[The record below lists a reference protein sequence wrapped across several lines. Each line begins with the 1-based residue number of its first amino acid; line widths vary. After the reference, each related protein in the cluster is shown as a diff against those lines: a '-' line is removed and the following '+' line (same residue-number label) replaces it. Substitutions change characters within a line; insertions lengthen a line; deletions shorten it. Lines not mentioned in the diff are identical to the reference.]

1 MPKAGTPKTPTLLE
15 YQKLHNEKRK
25 EERRKLALQR
35 LTTPR
40 DGAREEAIHKLVDG
54 VVKRLLKRTRNN
66 ESRRKRPSTS
76 FAKAS
81 ARERVKQYYNKKK
94 EEASSSGQGIRSFLE
109 ANRTERGNVY
119 KNPLDR
125 HKERINTDE
134 AYRIRCN
141 LSTRLGEFLR
151 LKNGTKAKGTMQLI
165 GCTLPDLI
173 AHLSAQLK
181 EGETLASMSVDHI
194 FPMTKY
200 DASDPQQQIQMM
212 HWSNLRPMKL
222 HGQGGNIS
230 KGCRLPTLSEAQAV
244 QRWAWPNSID
254 ESMLH

>member
-1 MPKAGTPKTPTLLE
+1 MPKAGTPKTPGLLA
-15 YQKLHNEKRK
+15 YQKRHNERRK
-25 EERRKLALQR
+25 EERRLLALQR

-40 DGAREEAIHKLVDG
+40 DGAREEAIHKMVDG

-76 FAKAS
+76 SAKTN
-81 ARERVKQYYNKKK
+81 ARERAKQYYEEKKK
-94 EEASSSGQGIRSFLE
+94 EASASGQGIRSFLE
-109 ANRTERGNVY
+109 ENRKEKVNEY

-125 HKERINTDE
+125 HKERVKTDE

-151 LKNGTKAKGTMQLI
+151 LKNGTKAEGTMQLV
-165 GCTLPDLI
+165 GCTLPELI
-173 AHLSAQLK
+173 AHLSSQLK
-181 EGETLASMSVDHI
+181 EGETLANMSIDHI
-194 FPMTKY
+194 FPMTMY

-230 KGCRLPTLSEAQAV
+230 KGCRLPTLLEAQAV

>member
-1 MPKAGTPKTPTLLE
+1 MPKAGTVKTPGLLA
-15 YQKLHNEKRK
+15 YQKRHNEQRK

-40 DGAREEAIHKLVDG
+40 DGAREEEIHKLVDG

-66 ESRRKRPSTS
+66 ESRRKLPSTAA
-76 FAKAS
+76 AKTN
-81 ARERVKQYYNKKK
+81 ARKRAQQYYEEKK
-94 EEASSSGQGIRSFLE
+94 EEASSLGQGIRSFLE
-109 ANRTERGNVY
+109 ENRTERANEY

-125 HKERINTDE
+125 HKERVKTDE

-151 LKNGTKAKGTMQLI
+151 LKNGTKAAGTMQLV

-173 AHLSAQLK
+173 DHLSSQLE
-181 EGETLASMSVDHI
+181 EGETLASMSIDHI

-200 DASDPQQQIQMM
+200 EASDPQQQIQMM

-222 HGQGGNIS
+222 YGQDGNVS